1 MANWQLTENNLKQH
15 TTLITNREA
24 DKAIKSA
31 ISLSNAK
38 RYESLQTQLM
48 KDLPPSISEMI
59 PQACEKGAS
68 SWLTGLPYEKHGFV
82 LNKRGFKDAIALR
95 YALPIANIAKNCIY
109 VVKKTPTT
117 TSLSVRRGALL
128 TADTTASEIPLQVY
142 LRRSAM
148 RLL

>member
-1 MANWQLTENNLKQH
+1 MANRQLTENILKQH

-24 DKAIKSA
+24 GKAIKSA

-38 RYESLQTQLM
+38 RYETLQTQLM

-68 SWLTGLPYEKHGFV
+68 SWLTGLPYEKYGFV

-95 YALPIANIAKNCIY
+95 YALPIANIAKNCIWSSCCSFAEILTQKNSLFSPPDLFCY
-109 VVKKTPTT
+109 VKTKRINIF
-117 TSLSVRRGALL
+117 L
-128 TADTTASEIPLQVY
+128 
-142 LRRSAM
+142 
-148 RLL
+148 